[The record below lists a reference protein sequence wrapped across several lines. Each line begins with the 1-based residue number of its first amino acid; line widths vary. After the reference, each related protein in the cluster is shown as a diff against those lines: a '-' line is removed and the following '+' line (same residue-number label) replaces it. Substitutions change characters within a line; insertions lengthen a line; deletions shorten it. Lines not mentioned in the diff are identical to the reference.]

1 MTGDPHTCI
10 VSGTV
15 HSFFGSDRID
25 ATGGAERQLSMLA
38 RGLRGRGYNVSI
50 ATLEYGPDR
59 RTVDGI
65 DLHHV
70 IPDTRG
76 VARAPYKA
84 AKTLRGLRR
93 IDADVYLVR
102 GNELLCM
109 VAATHARTSGAAFV
123 HAIANDADVD
133 PDRLAEW
140 GIIRHPY
147 RWALRSADRVIAQ
160 TKRQQ
165 TLLADHHGIDATRIP
180 NGYDHPPES
189 ELVGH
194 TDRNHVL
201 WVGSMDP
208 DQKRPGLFLELA
220 RNLPDVRFRMIGP
233 PAMDDPDHYEEI
245 QTRAESIPNL
255 EFLGFVDPDEI
266 HDHYRTAIALVNT
279 SAYEGFP
286 NTFLEAWRY
295 ATPVVS
301 LEYTLDGVLDDEPVG
316 MHAASTRSVV
326 EAVEALATDESLRE
340 RLGFGGRKHVAENYS
355 FERLLDRYE
364 RVLEDVSAN

>member
-1 MTGDPHTCI
+1 MIDPLHICI

-15 HSFFGSDRID
+15 HSFFGSERKD

-38 RGLRGRGYNVSI
+38 RGLSDRDLNVSI
-50 ATLEYGPDR
+50 ATLEHGPEH

-65 DLHHV
+65 DLYHV

-76 VARAPYKA
+76 LVRAPYKA
-84 AKTLRGLRR
+84 VKTLQALRR

-109 VAATHARTSGAAFV
+109 VAATHAQTSGAAFV

-133 PDRLAEW
+133 PDHLKEW
-140 GIIRHPY
+140 GAIRYPY
-147 RWALRSADRVIAQ
+147 RWALQSANHVVAQ
-160 TKRQQ
+160 TESQRI
-165 TLLADHHGIDATRIP
+165 LLADHHGIDATRIP
-180 NGYDHPPES
+180 NGYDLPPES
-189 ELVGH
+189 ELVTH
-194 TDRNHVL
+194 VDRDHVL

-208 DQKRPGLFLELA
+208 EQKRPELFLDLA
-220 RNLPDVRFRMIGP
+220 RDLSDVQFRMIGP

-245 QTRAESIPNL
+245 QTRTQRIPNL
-255 EFLGFVDPDEI
+255 KFLGFVDPDEI
-266 HDHYRTAIALVNT
+266 HEHYRTAIALVNT

-301 LEYTLDGVLDDEPVG
+301 LKYTLDGVLDDEPVG
-316 MHAASTRSVV
+316 IHAGSTTGLV
-326 EAVEALATDESLRE
+326 EAVEALVTDEALRE
-340 RLGFGGRKHVAENYS
+340 QLGTGGRSYIAENYT
-355 FERLLDRYE
+355 FEQLLDEYE
-364 RVLEDVSAN
+364 RVLKSVSDG